1 MEKKRLFVLIL
12 LIFISLPLSAGADS
26 IKLKKGGNLA
36 GIIRQEDDTSITL
49 QIGMGTMRIQ
59 KSEIESIRKAGE
71 KENDALDAS
80 FRKAAIERG
89 TFVPPGLEEMAQK
102 LKAMAD
108 DRKKVDG
115 AKRQLDSLKQRLE
128 DDSDKFRSM
137 RSDFDRKNAE
147 VSGMDPKSD
156 IPRYNSLITELNA
169 AGVKISA
176 LSEELNKMNPRLSEY
191 QSAYWKA
198 ITGYGN
204 EIGDF
209 GIYLDKT
216 AEDLK
221 KRGITDDESLY
232 LETVRISLADL
243 QKGLNR
249 DAVTVSKSNQGM
261 TVKAVLNGEVTC
273 LLAVDTG
280 AAVMVI
286 TRSIADRLEINPN
299 DSLED
304 VQFTLADGSIIKS
317 KVVKIKSVRVGNST
331 VHDVAAAVT
340 DKPPGAGVDGLL
352 GMSFLNNFN
361 IKMDVANG
369 KLILETIK

>member
-1 MEKKRLFVLIL
+1 
-12 LIFISLPLSAGADS
+12 
-26 IKLKKGGNLA
+26 
-36 GIIRQEDDTSITL
+36 
-49 QIGMGTMRIQ
+49 
-59 KSEIESIRKAGE
+59 
-71 KENDALDAS
+71 
-80 FRKAAIERG
+80 
-89 TFVPPGLEEMAQK
+89 
-102 LKAMAD
+102 
-108 DRKKVDG
+108 
-115 AKRQLDSLKQRLE
+115 
-128 DDSDKFRSM
+128 
-137 RSDFDRKNAE
+137 
-147 VSGMDPKSD
+147 
-156 IPRYNSLITELNA
+156 
-169 AGVKISA
+169 
-176 LSEELNKMNPRLSEY
+176 
-191 QSAYWKA
+191 
-198 ITGYGN
+198 
-204 EIGDF
+204 GDF

>member
-1 MEKKRLFVLIL
+1 MKKVCFFVLIL
-12 LIFISLPLSAGADS
+12 LISVSFPLSAGADTV
-26 IKLKKGGNLA
+26 KLKKGGNLT
-36 GIIRQEDDTSITL
+36 GVIKQEDNNSITL

-59 KSEIESIRKAGE
+59 KSEIEFIRKAGE
-71 KENDALDAS
+71 KENDVLEGS
-80 FRKAAIERG
+80 FRRTAIERG

-102 LKAMAD
+102 LRGIAG
-108 DRKKVDG
+108 DRKSVDDV
-115 AKRQLDSLKQRLE
+115 KFRLDFLKQKL
-128 DDSDKFRSM
+128 DADSDKLRSM
-137 RSDFDRKNAE
+137 RADFDKKNSE
-147 VSGMDPKSD
+147 NMNPKSD
-156 IPRYNSLITELNA
+156 VRRYNDLVTEFNT
-169 AGVKISA
+169 AGGKISD
-176 LSEELNKMNPRLSEY
+176 LSEGLNKMNQMLPEY
-191 QSAYWKA
+191 QTAYWKA
-198 ITGYGN
+198 ITEYGN

-216 AEDLK
+216 SEDLK
-221 KRGITDDESLY
+221 KRGITDDEALY
-232 LETVRISLADL
+232 LETVSKSLAYL

-249 DAVTVSKSNQGM
+249 DEIAVSKSGNGM
-261 TVKAVLNGEVTC
+261 TVKTVLNGEVTC

-280 AAVMVI
+280 ATVI
-286 TRSIADRLEINPN
+286 VISKSIADRLEINPN

-331 VHDVAAAVT
+331 VHDVSAAVV
-340 DKPPGAGVDGLL
+340 DKPPVPEVDGLL